1 MEKIIGTIIMVI
13 GAGLTFGAAPIIGKA
28 SEGGGDKKVLNLKAV
43 GLIVIA
49 AGLIVATGALF
60 KL

>member
-1 MEKIIGTIIMVI
+1 MVI

-28 SEGGGDKKVLNLKAV
+28 SEGGGDKKVLKLKAV

-60 KL
+60 RL